1 MSYQITEVQNKNVTR
16 VYNLD
21 GPKFETIKSFWDSL
35 VSANTLESYEIAEN

>member
-21 GPKFETIKSFWDSL
+21 GPKIQTIKAFWDHL
-35 VSANTLESYEIAEN
+35 VSAKIIESYEITKS